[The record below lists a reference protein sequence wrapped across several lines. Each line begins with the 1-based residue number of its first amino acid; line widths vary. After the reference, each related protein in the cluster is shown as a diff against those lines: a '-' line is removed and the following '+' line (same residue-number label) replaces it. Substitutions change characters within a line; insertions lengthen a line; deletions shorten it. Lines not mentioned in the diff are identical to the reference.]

1 MLKDKSL
8 LVGTFVYLTSNILT
22 AAVPFLLLPIL
33 TRHLGPDEYGQV
45 AMFQVYI
52 GLLAAFVGL
61 NVNGAVI
68 RQFYHKSSGNS
79 FSGYFSSAF
88 VVLIL
93 SFLLSV
99 IVVYFLQSIIASL
112 LSIEIYWIY
121 LGLAVSLCAFIIKM
135 TLSQYQVNKRHF
147 RYSTIQISLALLN
160 AALSIYFVL
169 YIGHGAEGRVLG
181 MLYANVFV
189 AVICIFIIIKM
200 GLFEFKNI
208 KRKYVKDSFHYG
220 VNLVPHFCGIFLLGT
235 ADRYIVNSNMGLY
248 EAGIYMAAIQVCRVF
263 PIFFDALN
271 KAFVPW
277 LFEKLSS
284 NDIKAKIQVV
294 KLTYYYIILLLIVS
308 VLSFC
313 LFPHITLLILGD
325 EYNTVGT
332 IVGYLALGSC
342 IQGIYYMFTNY
353 LIYSKKTG
361 VLSSI
366 TIFSG
371 GCNIALSL
379 MLILNYGLLGVCYA
393 FILSNI
399 VRITLTFIFAAKYMS
414 MPWFLSNG
422 RFIK

>member
-1 MLKDKSL
+1 MAKDKGF
-8 LVGTFVYLTSNILT
+8 LVSTLVYLTSNILT

-33 TRHLGPDEYGQV
+33 TRYLGPDEYGQV

-61 NVNGAVI
+61 NVNGAII
-68 RQFYHKSSGNS
+68 RQFYHKSEGVS

-88 VVLIL
+88 VVLIF
-93 SFLLSV
+93 SFLLTFV
-99 IVVYFLQSIIASL
+99 VVYFLQSTIARL
-112 LSIEIYWIY
+112 LSIEMYWIF
-121 LGLAVSLCAFIIKM
+121 LGLAVSLCAFVIKM

-147 RYSTIQISLALLN
+147 KYSAIQISLAIVN

-169 YIGHGAEGRVLG
+169 YVERGAEGRVLG
-181 MLYANVFV
+181 ILYANVLVSVTCVFL
-189 AVICIFIIIKM
+189 IIKM
-200 GLFEFKNI
+200 GLFDFKSI
-208 KRKYVKDSFHYG
+208 KREYVKDSFYYG

-235 ADRYIVNSNMGLY
+235 ADRYIVNSNIGLY

-277 LFEKLSS
+277 LFEKLAN
-284 NDIKAKIQVV
+284 NDTQAKIQVV
-294 KLTYYYIILLLIVS
+294 KLTYYYITLLLVAS
-308 VLSFC
+308 ALSFYF
-313 LFPHITLLILGD
+313 FPYITLLILGE

-342 IQGIYYMFTNY
+342 IQGAYYMFTNY

-379 MLILNYGLLGVCYA
+379 MFILNYGLLGVCYA
-393 FILSNI
+393 FIISNI
-399 VRITLTFIFAAKYMS
+399 MRITLTFIFAAKYVS
-414 MPWFLSNG
+414 MPWFLSNKK
-422 RFIK
+422 FI

>member
-1 MLKDKSL
+1 MAKDKGF
-8 LVGTFVYLTSNILT
+8 LVSTLVYLTSNILT

-33 TRHLGPDEYGQV
+33 TRYLGPDEYGQV

-61 NVNGAVI
+61 NVNGAII
-68 RQFYHKSSGNS
+68 RQFYHKSEGVS

-88 VVLIL
+88 VVLIF
-93 SFLLSV
+93 SFLLTFV
-99 IVVYFLQSIIASL
+99 VVYFLQSTIARL
-112 LSIEIYWIY
+112 LSIEMYWIF
-121 LGLAVSLCAFIIKM
+121 LGLAVSLCAFVIKM

-147 RYSTIQISLALLN
+147 KYSAIQISLAIVN

-169 YIGHGAEGRVLG
+169 YVERGAEGRVLG
-181 MLYANVFV
+181 ILYANVLVSVTCVFL
-189 AVICIFIIIKM
+189 IIKM
-200 GLFEFKNI
+200 GLFDFKSI
-208 KRKYVKDSFHYG
+208 KREYVKDSFYYG

-235 ADRYIVNSNMGLY
+235 ADRYIVNSNIGLY

-277 LFEKLSS
+277 LFEKLAN
-284 NDIKAKIQVV
+284 NDTQAKIQVV
-294 KLTYYYIILLLIVS
+294 KLTYYYITLLLVAS
-308 VLSFC
+308 ALSFYF
-313 LFPHITLLILGD
+313 FPYITLLILGE

-342 IQGIYYMFTNY
+342 IQGAYYMFTNY

-379 MLILNYGLLGVCYA
+379 IFILNYGLLGVCYA
-393 FILSNI
+393 FIISNI
-399 VRITLTFIFAAKYMS
+399 MRITLTFIFAAKYVS
-414 MPWFLSNG
+414 MPWFLSNKK
-422 RFIK
+422 II